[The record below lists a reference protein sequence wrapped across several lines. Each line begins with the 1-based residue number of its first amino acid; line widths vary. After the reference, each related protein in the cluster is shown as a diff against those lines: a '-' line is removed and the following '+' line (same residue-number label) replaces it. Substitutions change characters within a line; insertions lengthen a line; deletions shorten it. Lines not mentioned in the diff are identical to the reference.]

1 MNNDIHAEL
10 ITVLKEK
17 PKQLTDLEQWLYV
30 TVNTAKA
37 IIDNYDKNALNAVS
51 ALAECSSAAEL
62 QQRFDIIQ
70 GKFGRGNFSERHS
83 PDYIYL
89 CSLVADFPD
98 RELTDADR
106 ETIGRFCKINS
117 YLLYEI

>member
-1 MNNDIHAEL
+1 MNDDIQIKIKSA
-10 ITVLKEK
+10 LKAK
-17 PKQLTDLEQWLYV
+17 PKRLTNLEQWLYV
-30 TVNTAKA
+30 AVNTAKA
-37 IIDNYDKNALNAVS
+37 IIDNADKGNSDAVLV
-51 ALAECSSAAEL
+51 LAECGSTAEL

-70 GKFGRGNFSERHS
+70 GKFGRNNFSERRS
-83 PDYIYL
+83 SNYIYL

-106 ETIGRFCKINS
+106 ETIKQYCKINS

>member
-1 MNNDIHAEL
+1 MNDDIHAKL
-10 ITVLKEK
+10 KTVLKAK
-17 PKQLTDLEQWLYV
+17 PKRLTDFEQWLFV

-37 IIDNYDKNALNAVS
+37 IIDNADKDNLNAVS
-51 ALAECSSAAEL
+51 EFAECGSVAEL
-62 QQRFDIIQ
+62 QRQFDIVQ
-70 GKFGRGNFSERHS
+70 GKFGRENFSERRS

-98 RELTDADR
+98 RELTDEDR
-106 ETIGRFCKINS
+106 KIIGRFCKINS

>member
-1 MNNDIHAEL
+1 MSDDIHAEL
-10 ITVLKEK
+10 KTVLKAK
-17 PKQLTDLEQWLYV
+17 PKRLTDLEQWLYV

-37 IIDNYDKNALNAVS
+37 IIDNSDKDGLNAVS
-51 ALAECSSAAEL
+51 VLAECAGTAEL

-98 RELTDADR
+98 KELTDADR